1 MKQSINLTLKE
12 QVLMAQAIDDR
23 IEELRSRRRDIESS
37 YMYANALDDQ
47 IDTLLDIRNKLIEE

>member
-23 IEELRSRRRDIESS
+23 IEELRSRRNDIEQD

-47 IDTLLDIRNKLIEE
+47 IETLLDIRNKLIEE